1 MATVNVTPG
10 VLSWAREQV
19 AMSQQE
25 AAEKLGVQVER
36 LARWEEGDEDP
47 TATAVNAM
55 ARVYKRP
62 LALFFME
69 KPPRTQALPEDYR
82 LRTVGGMPAESSRE
96 LIVPIRQARAWQS
109 IIARL
114 AKHDETLV
122 QATRVPLVR
131 LDQDPEAVASET
143 RGLLNVSHDEQLG
156 WRGAEEGLAIWRERV
171 ESLGVLVF
179 AMRLDREACRG
190 FSMWMDPGPP
200 LIALARESDQARIF
214 TLMHEL
220 AHLMLRTGGI
230 CSEFEDES
238 ERGLVE
244 RFCNR
249 VAAGVLMPQ
258 ALIAPVVRS
267 LFRDVTRY
275 WSYGDVDLVARTLR
289 VSIPATA
296 LRLEKL
302 GMAQEGLYQDI
313 VSRPAPQIERRR
325 GGGGG
330 SRSWPGVRIAER
342 GTNYSK
348 AVFDAWSRRSI
359 TIADAARAMNMRARY
374 VPRIGEA
381 VIRRRERLA

>member
-10 VLSWAREQV
+10 ILSWAREQI

-36 LARWEEGDEDP
+36 LAKWEQGKEKP
-47 TATAVNAM
+47 TETAVNAM

-69 KPPRTQALPEDYR
+69 KLPRSQALPEDYR
-82 LRTVGGMPAESSRE
+82 LRTVEGRPAETSRE

-114 AKHDETLV
+114 AEYDETLV
-122 QATRVPLVR
+122 QAVRVPLAR
-131 LDQDPEAVASET
+131 LDQEPEAIASET
-143 RGLLNVSHDEQLG
+143 RALLNVSYDEQLG
-156 WRGAEEGLAIWRERV
+156 WRGVDEGLATWRERV

-179 AMRLDREACRG
+179 AMRLDREVCRG
-190 FSMWMDPGPP
+190 FSMWMDSGPP
-200 LIALARESDQARIF
+200 VIGLARESDQARIF

-220 AHLMLRTGGI
+220 THLMLRTGGI
-230 CSEFEDES
+230 CSEFEDHS
-238 ERGLVE
+238 QRGLVE

-249 VAAGVLMPQ
+249 VAAGVLMPR
-258 ALIAPVVRS
+258 ALIAAVVRS

-275 WSYGDVDLVARTLR
+275 WSYENLEPVARALG

-296 LRLEKL
+296 LRLEEL
-302 GMAQEGLYQDI
+302 GMAQEGLYEDI
-313 VSRPAPQIERRR
+313 VGRPAAEIQRRA

-330 SRSWPGVRIAER
+330 TKSWPGVRIAER

-348 AVFDAWSRRSI
+348 AVFDAWARRSI
-359 TIADAARAMNMRARY
+359 TIADAAQAMNMRAKY

-381 VIRRRERLA
+381 VIRRQERRA